1 MYYEPL
7 LAVRRPRPFFLRRR
21 FLRSFLPV
29 AFLAVSGLVAL
40 LVSGTPLVLPFERLV
55 LLTGLGGSNIHF
67 LEDGRV
73 SEVLLR
79 HHIRAQGDDVGSRTA
94 AILGRGGANPAYDFV
109 FASGQPAAEQVHQ
122 ERRDSKVYHPFTSPL
137 VLATFR
143 DYAETLSAKH
153 IVTPQ
158 AVSQPFD
165 KPYYYDLD
173 MEDFLTLENTSWDA
187 LDGPA
192 HGVTNSNVVL
202 AQSTNVC
209 TSNGAETYLGL
220 VSFVRH
226 GRVPSNQQEAV
237 SFANDIKP
245 LLRGQ
250 GLPLVYAELKYFS
263 ESGRQIAP
271 IVVMYEHQYLAS
283 QLDHL
288 KRFGKLDDDR
298 VLLYPKAQLI
308 TQPAFIALNDNAKRL
323 GELLITDPDLRMR
336 ALELGFRVFPRTGD
350 EASKQLPGFLAE
362 RGVPVP
368 SAFSD
373 TNAKLPANNLLEAMI
388 KVVGDCP

>member
-1 MYYEPL
+1 MFHEPL
-7 LAVRRPRPFFLRRR
+7 LVVRRPRPFFLRRR

-29 AFLAVSGLVAL
+29 AFLAVGGLVAL
-40 LVSGTPLVLPFERLV
+40 LVSGTPLVLPFEQLV
-55 LLTGLGGSNIHF
+55 LLKGLGGSKINF
-67 LEDGRV
+67 LEDRQV

-79 HHIRAQGDDVGSRTA
+79 HHIRVQGDDVGSITA
-94 AILGRGGANPAYDFV
+94 AKSGVGAGDFIFV
-109 FASGQPAAEQVHQ
+109 SGQPAADQVFQ
-122 ERRDSKVYHPFTSPL
+122 ERHDGKKYYPFTSPI

-143 DYAETLSAKH
+143 DYAETLNAKH
-153 IVTPQ
+153 IVTPR
-158 AVSQPFD
+158 AFAQPFD
-165 KPYYYDLD
+165 KPYYYDLRMD
-173 MEDFLTLENTSWDA
+173 DFLKLGNTTWDA

-192 HGVTNSNVVL
+192 HGVTNGNAVL

-250 GLPLVYAELKYFS
+250 GLPLAYAELKYFS

-271 IVVMYEHQYLAS
+271 IVVMYEHQYLAR

-288 KRFGKLDDDR
+288 KQFGKLDDDR
-298 VLLYPKAQLI
+298 VLLYPDPQF
-308 TQPAFIALNDNAKRL
+308 TTEPAFIALNDNAKQL
-323 GELLITDPDLRMR
+323 GELLITNPDLRTR

-350 EASKQLPGFLAE
+350 DASEQLPSFLAE
-362 RGVPVP
+362 RGVPEP
-368 SAFSD
+368 SAPSD
-373 TNAKLPANNLLEAMI
+373 TNAKLPASDLLETMI